1 MKITAALKVG
11 ILTLV
16 AILILIVGIG
26 WLKGRSI
33 SNGQV
38 LDLQF
43 YDVDGLRVGAPVQ
56 MMGYRI
62 GQVESLT
69 PVFDSKQN
77 YVSIK
82 AVITQAGIKIP
93 KASLISIQQSGIIGE
108 KFVEI
113 TPPQVKMAYI
123 PKIDNSSPKINTRK
137 RVRVF
142 LDGQYEDI
150 GKVVSVK
157 VIDVRALAKLHQKEF
172 STPYAYEVAYMITKT
187 GILIPDEVSAK
198 ISESNDLVLL
208 PLNNEIVRYY
218 SSNEDYTIVEPMRI
232 SEFLDV
238 QLKAAKAFNEIN
250 NKINTLLS
258 DDVIDDTQVT
268 LANIKSVS
276 ISAADAVAKADE
288 LINNSKGDIEQT
300 IVLAHQLTKEVTDL
314 TVNLN
319 AIVSDQEFKSS
330 ISNTASSIQSTSNT
344 LNTIL
349 QDQDTV
355 DTLRYLRETSKNLSE
370 LSASVN
376 DIAGDSQFKTE
387 LKSSAA
393 NLNKSLNSLDCALRS
408 VSNISPED
416 KKNIQCTLQE
426 TVALTHNL
434 RKFSEKLNKRFL
446 LFRLMF

>member
-1 MKITAALKVG
+1 MKVTAALKVG

-16 AILILIVGIG
+16 AILILVIGIG

-38 LDLQF
+38 LNLKF
-43 YDVDGLRVGAPVQ
+43 YDVDGLRIGAPVQ

-62 GQVESLT
+62 GQVEELK
-69 PVFDSKQN
+69 PIFDSKEN
-77 YVSIK
+77 YISIK
-82 AVITQAGIKIP
+82 IVITQPNITIP

-113 TPPQVKMAYI
+113 TPPQVKIAYV
-123 PKIDNSSPKINTRK
+123 PKIDNSTPAINTSK
-137 RVRVF
+137 RVEIF
-142 LDGQYEDI
+142 ADGQYEDI

-157 VIDVRALAKLHQKEF
+157 VIDVRALAKLHQREF
-172 STPYAYEVAYMITKT
+172 STPYAYEIGYMITKT
-187 GILIPDEVSAK
+187 GIIIPDEVSGK
-198 ISESNDLVLL
+198 IGAGNDLVLT

-218 SSNEDYTIVEPMRI
+218 SENLDYTIIEPMRI

-258 DDVIDDTQVT
+258 DDVIDDTQIT
-268 LANIKSVS
+268 LANIKNVSV
-276 ISAADAVAKADE
+276 SAADAVAKADQ
-288 LINNSKGDIEQT
+288 LICSSKGDIEQT
-300 IVLAHQLTKEVTDL
+300 ISLAHQLTKEVTDL

-319 AIVSDQEFKSS
+319 TLVSDKEFKSS
-330 ISNTASSIQSTSNT
+330 LTNTATSLQTTSTTINT
-344 LNTIL
+344 LL
-349 QDQDTV
+349 ADKDTV
-355 DTLRYLRETSKNLSE
+355 ETLKYLRETSRNLSE

-376 DIAGDSQFKTE
+376 EIAGDSQFKSE
-387 LKSSAA
+387 LKMTAT
-393 NLNKSLNSLDCALRS
+393 NLNKSLNSLDAALSS
-408 VSNISPED
+408 VSNLSPDD
-416 KKNIQCTLQE
+416 KKNVQCAIQDTA
-426 TVALTHNL
+426 ALTKNL

>member
-1 MKITAALKVG
+1 
-11 ILTLV
+11 
-16 AILILIVGIG
+16 
-26 WLKGRSI
+26 
-33 SNGQV
+33 
-38 LDLQF
+38 
-43 YDVDGLRVGAPVQ
+43 
-56 MMGYRI
+56 
-62 GQVESLT
+62 
-69 PVFDSKQN
+69 
-77 YVSIK
+77 
-82 AVITQAGIKIP
+82 
-93 KASLISIQQSGIIGE
+93 
-108 KFVEI
+108 
-113 TPPQVKMAYI
+113 
-123 PKIDNSSPKINTRK
+123 
-137 RVRVF
+137 
-142 LDGQYEDI
+142 
-150 GKVVSVK
+150 
-157 VIDVRALAKLHQKEF
+157 
-172 STPYAYEVAYMITKT
+172 
-187 GILIPDEVSAK
+187 
-198 ISESNDLVLL
+198 
-208 PLNNEIVRYY
+208 
-218 SSNEDYTIVEPMRI
+218 MRI

-319 AIVSDQEFKSS
+319 SIVSDQEFKSS
-330 ISNTASSIQSTSNT
+330 ISNTAASIQSTSNT

-355 DTLRYLRETSKNLSE
+355 ETLKYLRETSKNLSE

-376 DIAGDSQFKTE
+376 EIAGDSQFKTE
-387 LKSSAA
+387 LKSSAV

-426 TVALTHNL
+426 TAALTHNL

>member
-38 LDLQF
+38 LDLKF

-123 PKIDNSSPKINTRK
+123 PKIDNSSPKINTHK

-142 LDGQYEDI
+142 LDGDYEDI

-172 STPYAYEVAYMITKT
+172 STPYAYEIAYMITKT

-218 SSNEDYTIVEPMRI
+218 
-232 SEFLDV
+232 
-238 QLKAAKAFNEIN
+238 
-250 NKINTLLS
+250 
-258 DDVIDDTQVT
+258 
-268 LANIKSVS
+268 
-276 ISAADAVAKADE
+276 
-288 LINNSKGDIEQT
+288 
-300 IVLAHQLTKEVTDL
+300 
-314 TVNLN
+314 
-319 AIVSDQEFKSS
+319 
-330 ISNTASSIQSTSNT
+330 
-344 LNTIL
+344 
-349 QDQDTV
+349 
-355 DTLRYLRETSKNLSE
+355 
-370 LSASVN
+370 
-376 DIAGDSQFKTE
+376 
-387 LKSSAA
+387 
-393 NLNKSLNSLDCALRS
+393 
-408 VSNISPED
+408 
-416 KKNIQCTLQE
+416 
-426 TVALTHNL
+426 
-434 RKFSEKLNKRFL
+434 
-446 LFRLMF
+446 